1 MESPGRIRRH
11 TSQLSRVS
19 LNCVGLNRVNLNGVN
34 LKRVRLAEQAVSIR
48 RDAMATLA
56 RPRIRKLSE
65 MELDRYTLVPR
76 WVARRAI
83 LVQVPV
89 LPPGAVGMTSGRMI
103 FLRRNE
109 PTDGRSTLIAHELI
123 HVRQFTEMGRL
134 YFLIRYLGGYLR
146 NLLTLRNHH
155 SAYLAIPQEREA
167 YASAA
172 AWHHAQR

>member
-1 MESPGRIRRH
+1 MAAR
-11 TSQLSRVS
+11 SRS
-19 LNCVGLNRVNLNGVN
+19 R
-34 LKRVRLAEQAVSIR
+34 A
-48 RDAMATLA
+48 
-56 RPRIRKLSE
+56 RIRKLSDL
-65 MELDRYTLVPR
+65 ELDRYTLVPR

-89 LPPGAVGMTSGRMI
+89 LPPGAVGMTSGRVI
-103 FLRRNE
+103 FLRRDE

-134 YFLIRYLGGYLR
+134 FFLLRYLSGYLR
-146 NLLTLRNHH
+146 NLLSLRNHH